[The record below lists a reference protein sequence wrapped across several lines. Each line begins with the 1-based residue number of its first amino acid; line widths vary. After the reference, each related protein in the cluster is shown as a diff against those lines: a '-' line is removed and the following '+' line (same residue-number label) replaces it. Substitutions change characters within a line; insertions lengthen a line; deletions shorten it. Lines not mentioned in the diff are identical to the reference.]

1 MFIGRGNLEYQEK
14 PLTCSK
20 SLTNFFYHAHLAWVG
35 LELSTSVLIGAY
47 CIDSHKSNYHMI
59 TTPTVP
65 QMMQVRA
72 LRYQSKRYSDAVN
85 RRMTQYN
92 GQKKKG
98 TIIDL
103 QNITQKTKARAT
115 RTPLITGG
123 ELRCSGW
130 VASSC
135 ATCCTCSVTLVTNE
149 ERTGLWQTEHICVH
163 LWHRYSVMVK
173 QDRAMLLTCQ
183 RNCVYQLLTNK
194 GRCGWLVQINA
205 SYMSA

>member
-1 MFIGRGNLEYQEK
+1 
-14 PLTCSK
+14 
-20 SLTNFFYHAHLAWVG
+20 
-35 LELSTSVLIGAY
+35 
-47 CIDSHKSNYHMI
+47 MI

-123 ELRCSGW
+123 ELRCSG
-130 VASSC
+130 
-135 ATCCTCSVTLVTNE
+135 
-149 ERTGLWQTEHICVH
+149 
-163 LWHRYSVMVK
+163 
-173 QDRAMLLTCQ
+173 
-183 RNCVYQLLTNK
+183 
-194 GRCGWLVQINA
+194 
-205 SYMSA
+205 